1 MKLNRLR
8 YLAQVSLLLI
18 VTLACA
24 IGVQAQSGSTKWS
37 APTDLGQSSNTDYGA
52 WGAILCDQYQ
62 NAHIVWSD
70 MARNGAALF
79 YSTDAEGSWSLPADV
94 IMQPGQ
100 GILRTTAAIS
110 NKTDTLHVAWVDDE
124 MGSNVYHSKSPL
136 QTARNAHSWS
146 TPVLLSSQHPG
157 EVSMTIDQAGVLHVI
172 YPAYL
177 DGYQLGLYYTR
188 SEDDGTTWSDPVTV
202 YITTAPVLSG
212 ISLRSAIDAA
222 GRLHV
227 GVAIRSAKY
236 GIYSEVGYLRS
247 PDGGRT
253 WTPYRQLFASKLNP
267 TGGTGAHRQ
276 PCSYGAFCLWQGWN
290 SSDVARPAPHAYVV
304 NRRWRYVERAYGDN
318 AVICGHRRHEYAGAR
333 QCRRHPRR
341 VGESGWCIFGP
352 LA

>member
-1 MKLNRLR
+1 MPCLVSWLTAVAKLVTRNTNSQVRSGLIVVGCETVAYCPSWPDRLSAVAESDKTAMKLNRLR

-24 IGVQAQSGSTKWS
+24 IGVQAQSGGTKWS

-52 WGAILCDQYQ
+52 WGVILCDQYQ

-100 GILRTTAAIS
+100 GILRTAAAIS

-136 QTARNAHSWS
+136 QTTRNAHSWS

-177 DGYQLGLYYTR
+177 DGYQLGLYLHSIR
-188 SEDDGTTWSDPVTV
+188 RRRHDIGSDPVTV

-267 TGGTGAHRQ
+267 TGGTRGSPPTLQ
-276 PCSYGAFCLWQGWN
+276 LWRLLLL
-290 SSDVARPAPHAYVV
+290 ARM
-304 NRRWRYVERAYGDN
+304 EF
-318 AVICGHRRHEYAGAR
+318 I
-333 QCRRHPRR
+333 
-341 VGESGWCIFGP
+341 
-352 LA
+352 

>member
-24 IGVQAQSGSTKWS
+24 IGVQAQSGGTKWS
-37 APTDLGQSSNTDYGA
+37 APTDLGQSSNTDYGT
-52 WGAILCDQYQ
+52 WGVILCDQYQ
-62 NAHIVWSD
+62 NAYMVWSD
-70 MARNGAALF
+70 MARNGATLF

-100 GILRTTAAIS
+100 GILRTVAAIS

-188 SEDDGTTWSDPVTV
+188 SEDDGTT
-202 YITTAPVLSG
+202 
-212 ISLRSAIDAA
+212 
-222 GRLHV
+222 
-227 GVAIRSAKY
+227 
-236 GIYSEVGYLRS
+236 
-247 PDGGRT
+247 
-253 WTPYRQLFASKLNP
+253 
-267 TGGTGAHRQ
+267 
-276 PCSYGAFCLWQGWN
+276 
-290 SSDVARPAPHAYVV
+290 
-304 NRRWRYVERAYGDN
+304 
-318 AVICGHRRHEYAGAR
+318 
-333 QCRRHPRR
+333 
-341 VGESGWCIFGP
+341 
-352 LA
+352 